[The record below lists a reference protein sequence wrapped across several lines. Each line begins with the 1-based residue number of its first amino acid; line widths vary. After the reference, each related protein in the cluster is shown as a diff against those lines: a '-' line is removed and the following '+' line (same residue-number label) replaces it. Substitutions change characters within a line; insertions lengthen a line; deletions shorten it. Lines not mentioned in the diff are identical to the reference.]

1 MNSLG
6 VKGIGEAGTIAAT
19 PAVAAAVLD
28 AIRPLGVTELD
39 MPLTPMRVWQAIQE
53 GGARMITAPFDY
65 EAPESLDE
73 AIRMLHENGEDA
85 KLLAGGHSLLP
96 LMKVRLAA
104 PTRAGRPAEGPR
116 ACTASSSENG
126 GWRIGPMTRHAD
138 LQDTPELGVVARA
151 ASLIADQQ
159 VRNRGTIGG
168 SLAHGDPASDLPAV
182 LLALDGEVT
191 ARGPNGERTIAAADL
206 FQDYLTT
213 ALAHDEVITEV
224 RLPALEGYGFGY
236 QKFTRRAEDW
246 AMVGVC
252 ALVSRAADGTCD
264 DVRIGLTNMGA
275 TPLRA
280 TRRRG
285 RPARRPARRRARSPR
300 AAEQAAEGTD
310 PPGDLNA
317 TPDYKRHL
325 ARVLTRRAL
334 EEAVERLSLDSSRSR
349 PGGAGAASATSPTAA
364 SPPPSTSRP
373 RWSSRCCS
381 RARPAWARPRWR
393 RRSPGRRARA

>member
-1 MNSLG
+1 
-6 VKGIGEAGTIAAT
+6 
-19 PAVAAAVLD
+19 
-28 AIRPLGVTELD
+28 
-39 MPLTPMRVWQAIQE
+39 
-53 GGARMITAPFDY
+53 MITAPFDY
-65 EAPESLDE
+65 EAPESVDE

-96 LMKVRLAA
+96 LMKLRLVL
-104 PTRAGRPAEGPR
+104 PSVLVDLRRIPGLHGIQQ
-116 ACTASSSENG
+116 ENG

-151 ASLIADQQ
+151 AGLIADQQ

-168 SLAHGDPASDLPAV
+168 SLAHGDPASDLPSV
-182 LLALDGEVT
+182 LLALEGSVT
-191 ARGPNGERTIAAADL
+191 ARGPNGERSIPASEL
-206 FQDYLTT
+206 FQGYLTT
-213 ALAHDEVITEV
+213 ALAQDEMITEV
-224 RLPALEGYGFGY
+224 RLPALEGFGFGY

-252 ALVSRAADGTCD
+252 ALVSRAPDGSCD
-264 DVRIGLTNMGA
+264 DVRIGLTQMGA

-280 TRRRG
+280 SAAEDALRG
-285 RPARRPARRRARSPR
+285 GGLDDSSIAA

-334 EEAVERLSLDSSRSR
+334 EEAVNV
-349 PGGAGAASATSPTAA
+349 
-364 SPPPSTSRP
+364 
-373 RWSSRCCS
+373 
-381 RARPAWARPRWR
+381 
-393 RRSPGRRARA
+393 